1 VVAAL
6 TALVEQHGRWGFWK
20 CFARLRLDGHSWN
33 HKHVHRVYCALRPRW
48 QHHGTRSLG
57 MLERDGSGTKKTFR

>member
-20 CFARLRLDGHSWN
+20 CFARLRLDGSRWN
-33 HKHVHRVYCALRPRW
+33 HKRVYRV
-48 QHHGTRSLG
+48 
-57 MLERDGSGTKKTFR
+57 